1 MKDNLKKT
9 IEWSVELGVEIA
21 KSLEDKKFTL
31 AEGIALFDNILKI
44 PNIVKHIKDIPTEWT
59 EHKDSPEYKQAIVSG
74 VQEKVKGLSSETSQA
89 LVLKGIE
96 IGYQIGQFIEL
107 CIQANK
113 ESK

>member
-44 PNIVKHIKDIPTEWT
+44 PNIVKHIKD
-59 EHKDSPEYKQAIVSG
+59 SPEYKQAIVSG
-74 VQEKVKGLSSETSQA
+74 VQEKIKGLSSETSQA